1 MFKISVLSVEIRVH
15 PWLNGFIPA
24 VYESWSHIQATLFQL
39 PIFPDHYSLT
49 LLQVGYLIRILDETR
64 SVSLCT
70 RMTGHQ
76 SQFTRTRMR
85 HVCEMLQSLR

>member
-1 MFKISVLSVEIRVH
+1 MV
-15 PWLNGFIPA
+15 FILA
-24 VYESWSHIQATLFQL
+24 VNESWSHIQATLFRL

-64 SVSLCT
+64 SVSLWI

-76 SQFTRTRMR
+76 SQFTRARMR
-85 HVCEMLQSLR
+85 HVCELLQSLR